1 MPVKIYEQNI
11 TINMSKKKLNLY
23 KNTMKE
29 INYVIWNEGKHYIA
43 QCLNVEISSFGDSI
57 DEARKNI
64 KEAIEL
70 YFEGETDI
78 EIQNIDS
85 LFLGKEVVNA

>member
-1 MPVKIYEQNI
+1 
-11 TINMSKKKLNLY
+11 MSKKKLHLL
-23 KNTMKE
+23 KNSMKE

>member
-1 MPVKIYEQNI
+1 
-11 TINMSKKKLNLY
+11 MSKKKLNLL
-23 KNTMKE
+23 KNSMKE

-70 YFEGETDI
+70 YFEGETDL

>member
-1 MPVKIYEQNI
+1 
-11 TINMSKKKLNLY
+11 
-23 KNTMKE
+23 MKE

-70 YFEGETDI
+70 YFEGETDL

>member
-1 MPVKIYEQNI
+1 
-11 TINMSKKKLNLY
+11 MSKKKLHLL
-23 KNTMKE
+23 KNSMKE

-70 YFEGETDI
+70 YFEGETDL